1 MKTCLFGLIFL
12 GLTNL
17 STAQHDLAMAT
28 TQLNDEKFTS
38 SSSSISNENYL
49 NLEVEA
55 AQPLAICIK
64 KLQKVA
70 ADFDVTKDP
79 VYSKNKSITY
89 TVNFQSNENR
99 ITAVYNTHG
108 IILNSEEYYEDVRLP
123 VKISNQLAKDYPG
136 WAFHYS
142 TCNVSYDHD
151 KGSEITYTIDL
162 KKENKHKSIS
172 LTI

>member
-1 MKTCLFGLIFL
+1 MKTCLFGLLFL

-17 STAQHDLAMAT
+17 SFAQDELAMET
-28 TQLNDEKFTS
+28 SQFNVEKMSPRT
-38 SSSSISNENYL
+38 ITIPNENYL
-49 NLEVEA
+49 NIELEAE
-55 AQPLAICIK
+55 QPLALSIK
-64 KLQKVA
+64 TLQKVA

-79 VYSKNKSITY
+79 VYSANKTMTY
-89 TVNFQSNENR
+89 TVNFRSNDNR
-99 ITAVYNTHG
+99 ITAVYDTDG

-136 WAFHYS
+136 WAFHNS
-142 TCNVSYDHD
+142 TCKVSYDHD
-151 KGSEITYTIDL
+151 NGSEITYTIDL